1 MLGHLALF
9 AGHQASGR
17 GAVQV
22 IPTAAAA
29 AAGPTVQCSDRLLA
43 ALPSAPAAGEAYQ
56 CAVGHSSQAVFQAVE
71 RHCKTRPRKQGMR
84 RGSCRNSRSSTGT
97 AQAPQEALA
106 TSALTCRARQVGA
119 GTQCVHQGDLYK
131 KERGRFK
138 GCSVAGGACRAAKQ
152 GWKLSGGRPCLHVR
166 SPRAAPNKPRPSH
179 LEAFQ
184 PGVMGRRRCVGG
196 LLGEGEVVR

>member
-138 GCSVAGGACRAAKQ
+138 KGAALLAALAGQPSRDGSSAA
-152 GWKLSGGRPCLHVR
+152 
-166 SPRAAPNKPRPSH
+166 AAPACTFAALVLPPTSRAPVTSKPSSP
-179 LEAFQ
+179 A
-184 PGVMGRRRCVGG
+184 
-196 LLGEGEVVR
+196 